1 MKNLAIENHA
11 LSFINRHQ
19 ENLIKD
25 LLKGNSE
32 MVDELSEIRWDNL
45 FLDIELKEYKKMFGE
60 QKEITEYINSKK
72 EWAGVK

>member
-1 MKNLAIENHA
+1 MKDLAIENDA

-19 ENLIKD
+19 ENLIND

-32 MVDELSEIRWDNL
+32 TVDELSKIRWDNL
-45 FLDIELKEYKKMFGE
+45 FLNAELREYKKKFGE
-60 QKEITEYINSKK
+60 QKEIAEFIKRKK